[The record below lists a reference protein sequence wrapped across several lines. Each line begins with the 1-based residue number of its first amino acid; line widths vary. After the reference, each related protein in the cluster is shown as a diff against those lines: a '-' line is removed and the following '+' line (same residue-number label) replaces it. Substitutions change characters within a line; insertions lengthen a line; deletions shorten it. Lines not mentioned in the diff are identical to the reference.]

1 MPNDPRHKFKKQV
14 YDMSRNVMYYA
25 TGGGG
30 IPTGG
35 GGGGGGP
42 PGPDPKKGPTETIFT
57 PNKKPVIP
65 VDPVYPIR
73 PFPTPFDPR
82 PYRPPGIAERT
93 LDSARLRYLAEM
105 DARNR
110 ARIVPMPKD
119 DILDDIL
126 VDDPTPGV
134 KPVSVNVR
142 DIFGEATPF
151 TEAAAGGRGKAP
163 PRVVI
168 KPVDLTNPPV
178 QKLPKK
184 LINPKDIDPNAQGT
198 PREQIDY
205 LNRQRQ
211 IAEGKAEIANS
222 LEKASP
228 LEARIAAKMYEMKMG
243 GATQE
248 AMNAMAKQMREQR
261 GKFVDII
268 NRPPQESPSTSAS
281 SSAKSTPERSFIEDN
296 IQMINEDLKN
306 PTLTR
311 EEVAEYNKLKADF
324 ENQLKM
330 LADEKAANILKE
342 AASKLQLQK
351 ATTDLEAAAK
361 SLKITKEDLV
371 KGGELEG
378 LLNEQRETL
387 KFINEELAK
396 PKSVQEVQILKQQKL
411 DAEKNIIKAKR
422 DVEEHARKLK
432 SKVDKLENVVQKEI
446 AKAPPE
452 TRAAV
457 QAESKTFAE
466 RVFGKKQVVET
477 PKISRAL
484 VPKPKPAPAPAPKP
498 APASKPAPKQY
509 DAGDYALNQKQQ
521 DYIKALKN
529 NDRKIYDIEGEIEDL
544 YDNINDA
551 NRARTND
558 KIAQLRERIK
568 AAELNRLNLTKGKM
582 MEDSLQAIKIN
593 EKIIAETTGKTD
605 PQSLRDFNE
614 AQKNIRNANESI
626 RKLQEAAGR
635 GGRTSI
641 EAIDEGAGLGI
652 GAGREA
658 QGMTDEEFANTLEQA
673 RIQSER
679 EIPFPLDPKTSE
691 ALARTKE
698 MYEIMRKRDEGAGIG
713 RAREGSLTTQTLED
727 SLALDAQVK
736 AMQDRQ
742 AASRNAP
749 RDVAPDSAVKAVS
762 TPDYLQVGEPKL
774 DFAKMFERT
783 ENLLKQLKEHKAT
796 LTAPEESVNRL
807 EQTLER
813 ALRELGNENPD
824 AYNKAFAPVDLAE
837 EIEQTKSLIKTN
849 DEQIANAKTPREV
862 ARLKKLK
869 DTLERSLRDL
879 KRGKTELYD
888 TKIGELSIKE
898 YGSEMPTS
906 SKIAE
911 RLQRVRIAD
920 ESLGSYLDLP
930 TQRPASSRPSQ
941 ASSSRPAGPGPPT
954 ESPGASPTPSPPEL
968 NREVEMESY
977 SQRRAL
983 MDTLTRSNYERV
995 DILDTID
1002 ELGGTEARGGRV
1014 PLDEPI
1020 ELGDL
1025 GGTPSRGGRLPT
1037 TDISPP
1043 SSGSTTP
1050 SGESSGSRTP
1060 IEGEGRG
1067 SYKPLNP
1074 LEMETVPL
1082 DNTGLRA
1089 RPGKGKAPVKA
1100 PVKAPQ
1106 AKLKLPSGRQIQD
1119 AVNINVSSKFTNV
1132 NTSAAKLGGSLKAL
1146 GSRVP
1151 VLKPPSINTIR
1162 AIAGH
1167 PVTITATSI
1176 GIGIG
1181 VSYLMAEYFKAHPA
1195 TNKFDMYAQ
1204 QFAVGT
1210 LGGASGTFFA
1220 HVVTLAGRMGTEIFS
1235 GAGALAVGGALV
1247 GSLAE
1252 AAAVT
1257 AAAMVTEYTVEKA
1270 MRKYNF
1276 SHSVS
1281 NAVAAGVS
1289 GTGMTI
1295 YGAIRGG
1302 IPGAIIMMVF
1312 SLVNIG
1318 LSVQSGIEQDRQ
1330 ELLDAIAN
1338 ADTADAVN
1346 GARKQLLQIMTLTNN
1361 NDYDAAFAQ
1370 LSAKNKKALND
1381 RPAEENELFKNTL
1394 KYELDPLL
1402 KSRGPNPYLTP
1413 DAPPHLLEVN
1423 YENVTNAIVDA
1434 GDTIGTGF
1442 VDLITAPIDAAID
1455 REGTMKREEKL
1466 KNDAYNEYVEWY
1478 VNTKFDPYYA
1488 RDHPRPTGEG
1498 VELLDKDTLYS
1509 WRSGAE
1515 MSGELAYRQSYNHA
1529 MAVSGAKEKVVNQWI
1544 KDTRTMGEIEDRD
1557 LVDLANLDKDFAE
1570 NYEKYIVTD
1579 ATAQLTYQFNQ
1590 NGTRYTDADPRLL
1603 AVAKKNPD
1611 ALPMLDHYYQV
1622 MTTLS
1627 KDTGLSIAELAR
1639 LNALPIDEQNK
1650 ELGKINR
1657 VRETILRGGLL
1668 KDKATVDE
1676 FNAALIREMSSYGDN
1691 FELIMQNINDHEMLM
1706 GGSYLYALNK
1716 SDLYR
1721 QLHLEAPVLVVDN
1734 PYAAFTELDYNKN
1747 RTPTDTLVYGYRYN
1761 LVDEQNQELE
1771 DYIQALNKT
1780 KNGGATLTDVTERA
1794 QFIFDRDK
1802 DRYFKG
1808 DSEVAKDLNM
1818 TLEEYYAEYGYNKR
1832 PHPDIAVR
1840 DYTETPVAEPD
1851 PPEVIAAE
1859 LERQRQ
1865 YDAAQAERERQKLLQ
1880 KEADKK
1886 LIVNGVEVD
1895 ITTPPEE
1902 TRPIDYDKGET
1913 DEQKADR
1920 QKAIDA
1926 DKADTRTLAER
1937 QDDPNDRY
1945 YIPPQIPASQR
1956 AIITQQQQLQYNKE
1970 RGQTAEEKPK
1980 NNFQVIDGQVV
1991 NVGPNTR
1998 VINGKVYDEAPIVE
2012 DTPQQVFAPTQ
2023 PTTTPA
2029 PPKDTRTLAE
2039 RQNDPNDRFYIPP
2052 QLASQRAMI
2061 TQQQQFQY
2069 DAEMRGPTTTERPS
2083 SSIKTEM
2090 TARPTADAGYVRPPD
2105 SDRQT
2110 GQDKAPPPPPPDKY
2124 FEVPT

>member
-14 YDMSRNVMYYA
+14 YDMSRNVLYYA

-42 PGPDPKKGPTETIFT
+42 PGPDPKPKPKPDPKPT
-57 PNKKPVIP
+57 PSPD
-65 VDPVYPIR
+65 DPVYPIR

-82 PYRPPGIAERT
+82 PYRPPGIVERT
-93 LDSARLRYLAEM
+93 LEDARLRYLAEM

-134 KPVSVNVR
+134 KPGRVNVR

-184 LINPKDIDPNAQGT
+184 LVDPKAIDPNAQGT

-211 IAEGKAEIANS
+211 IAEGKSEIANS

-228 LEARIAAKMYEMKMG
+228 LEARIAAKMYQMKMSG
-243 GATQE
+243 ETQE
-248 AMNAMAKQMREQR
+248 AMNAMAKQMREQK
-261 GKFVDII
+261 GGFVDIL
-268 NRPPQESPSTSAS
+268 NRPPQESPSS
-281 SSAKSTPERSFIEDN
+281 STQSTPERSFIEDN

-330 LADEKAANILKE
+330 LADEKAANTLKE
-342 AASKLQLQK
+342 TAAKLKLQK
-351 ATTDLEAAAK
+351 ATTDAQALAK
-361 SLKITKEDLV
+361 SLKITKEDLA

-378 LLNEQRETL
+378 SLNEQREMA

-396 PKSVQEVQILKQQKL
+396 PKTEQEVKILKQQKL
-411 DAEKNIIKAKR
+411 DADKNIIKIKR
-422 DVEEHARKLK
+422 EIQEHQRK
-432 SKVDKLENVVQKEI
+432 VQDKLDKIEKGVEKAS

-457 QAESKTFAE
+457 QAESRTFAE
-466 RVFGKKQVVET
+466 RIFGKKTVVET
-477 PKISRAL
+477 PKISREL
-484 VPKPKPAPAPAPKP
+484 VPKPKPAPSTATTPK
-498 APASKPAPKQY
+498 S
-509 DAGDYALNQKQQ
+509 LEQQ
-521 DYIKALKN
+521 LENALKT
-529 NDRKIYDIEGEIEDL
+529 
-544 YDNINDA
+544 INDPKTPLNEIPAHKA
-551 NRARTND
+551 NID
-558 KIAQLRERIK
+558 ELRYEIQR
-568 AAELNRLNLTKGKM
+568 RL
-582 MEDSLQAIKIN
+582 E
-593 EKIIAETTGKTD
+593 
-605 PQSLRDFNE
+605 
-614 AQKNIRNANESI
+614 QKNIEAMDAKAKNPSAENIAKVKNLKAELEKMISQNIDPERPEMLAMK
-626 RKLQEAAGR
+626 KLNQR
-635 GGRTSI
+635 
-641 EAIDEGAGLGI
+641 
-652 GAGREA
+652 
-658 QGMTDEEFANTLEQA
+658 
-673 RIQSER
+673 
-679 EIPFPLDPKTSE
+679 P
-691 ALARTKE
+691 
-698 MYEIMRKRDEGAGIG
+698 
-713 RAREGSLTTQTLED
+713 REGSLTTQTLEE
-727 SLALDAQVK
+727 SIALDEQVR
-736 AMQDRQ
+736 AMQERQ

-749 RDVAPDSAVKAVS
+749 KEAPAKAREVAQGERPPLNETFRTPDPAPPKAVT
-762 TPDYLQVGEPKL
+762 TPDYLQIGEQKL

-824 AYNKAFAPVDLAE
+824 AYNKAFASVDLAE
-837 EIEQTKSLIKTN
+837 EIAETKNLLEVAKAEYEEGVAS
-849 DEQIANAKTPREV
+849 AKTPKQLQK
-862 ARLKKLK
+862 LKKNVE
-869 DTLERSLRDL
+869 TVERTLRDL
-879 KRGKTELYD
+879 RRGKTELYD
-888 TKIGELSIKE
+888 TGTGKGLNEISIREFGET
-898 YGSEMPTS
+898 MPTA

-911 RLQRVRIAD
+911 RLQRVNIAD

-930 TQRPASSRPSQ
+930 MQRPASSRP
-941 ASSSRPAGPGPPT
+941 APAPRPPEG
-954 ESPGASPTPSPPEL
+954 SPAPSAPSSPPEF
-968 NREVEMESY
+968 NREVEMQSY

-983 MDTLTRSNYERV
+983 MDTLTQANYQRV

-1002 ELGGTEARGGRV
+1002 ELGGTESRGGRV

-1025 GGTPSRGGRLPT
+1025 AGAPSRGGRVPT

-1050 SGESSGSRTP
+1050 SSESSGSRTP
-1060 IEGEGRG
+1060 IEGQGQG
-1067 SYKPLNP
+1067 SYKPANSF
-1074 LEMETVPL
+1074 EMETVPL
-1082 DNTGLRA
+1082 DNTGIRA

-1100 PVKAPQ
+1100 PQ
-1106 AKLKLPSGRQIQD
+1106 TKLKLPSGRQIQD
-1119 AVNINVSSKFTNV
+1119 VVNINVSSKFTSINA
-1132 NTSAAKLGGSLKAL
+1132 SASKLGGSLRGL

-1162 AIAGH
+1162 GIAGH
-1167 PVTITATSI
+1167 PATVTATSI

-1195 TNKFDMYAQ
+1195 TNKFEAYAQ
-1204 QFAVGT
+1204 QFIVGT
-1210 LGGASGTFFA
+1210 AGGAAGTFFT
-1220 HVVTLAGRMGTEIFS
+1220 HVVTLAGRMGAELFT
-1235 GAGALAVGGALV
+1235 GAGALATAGAAASAL
-1247 GSLAE
+1247 GE

-1257 AAAMVTEYTVEKA
+1257 AAVMITEYGVEKA
-1270 MRKYNF
+1270 MRKYKWN
-1276 SHSVS
+1276 HETS
-1281 NAVAAGVS
+1281 NAVAASVS
-1289 GTGMTI
+1289 TAGLIT

-1302 IPGAIIMMVF
+1302 IPGATIMAVF
-1312 SLVNIG
+1312 GALNIY
-1318 LSVQSGIEQDRQ
+1318 QSTVAGQEQDRQ
-1330 ELLDAIAN
+1330 ELRDAIAN

-1346 GARKQLLQIMTLTNN
+1346 GARKQLLQLMTLTNN
-1361 NDYDAAFAQ
+1361 NDYDTAFAQ

-1402 KSRGPNPYLTP
+1402 KSRGQNPYIKPDPDTP
-1413 DAPPHLLEVN
+1413 FEWN
-1423 YENVTNAIVDA
+1423 YDTVTNAIAEAADKA
-1434 GDTIGTGF
+1434 GTIAID
-1442 VDLITAPIDAAID
+1442 VATAPIDLATDHYGKIA
-1455 REGTMKREEKL
+1455 REDKL

-1478 VNTKFDPYYA
+1478 VNSKFDPYYA

-1515 MSGELAYRQSYNHA
+1515 MSGELAYRQSYVHA
-1529 MAVSGAKEKVVNQWI
+1529 TAVSGAKEKVVNQWI
-1544 KDTRTMGEIEDRD
+1544 NDKRTIGEIEDRD

-1579 ATAQLTYQFNQ
+1579 AAVQLTYQFNQ
-1590 NGTRYTDADPRLL
+1590 FGTKYADADPRLL

-1611 ALPMLDHYYQV
+1611 ALPTLDHYYQV

-1721 QLHLEAPVLVVDN
+1721 QLHIEAPVLVVDN
-1734 PYAAFTELDYNKN
+1734 PYAAFTEIDYNKN
-1747 RTPTDTLVYGYRYN
+1747 RTPNDTLVYGYRYN

-1780 KNGGATLTDVTERA
+1780 KNGGANLTDVTERA

-1818 TLEEYYAEYGYNKR
+1818 TLAEYYAEYGYDKR

-1840 DYTETPVAEPD
+1840 DYTDTAIAEPD
-1851 PPEVIAAE
+1851 PPEQIAAE

-1880 KEADKK
+1880 KEAEKK

-1895 ITTPPEE
+1895 ITTPPEQIIRDGE
-1902 TRPIDYDKGET
+1902 GDGET
-1913 DEQKADR
+1913 EAQKAAR
-1920 QKAIDA
+1920 AGAIAA
-1926 DKADTRTLAER
+1926 DKADNRTLAER
-1937 QDDPNDRY
+1937 QNDPNDRY
-1945 YIPPQIPASQR
+1945 YIPPQVPASQR

-1970 RGQTAEEKPK
+1970 RGVEAPEEKPK
-1980 NNFQVIDGQVV
+1980 NNFQVIDGKVV

-1998 VINGKVYDEAPIVE
+1998 VINGVVYDELPIVE
-2012 DTPQQVFAPTQ
+2012 DEPQVFAPSQ
-2023 PTTTPA
+2023 PTTQA
-2029 PPKDTRTLAE
+2029 PKDTRTLAE

-2052 QLASQRAMI
+2052 QLASSRAMI

-2069 DAEMRGPTTTERPS
+2069 DAEMRDSTKERPS
-2083 SSIKTEM
+2083 TSIKTEM
-2090 TARPTADAGYVRPPD
+2090 TARPTAPEGYVRPPD
-2105 SDRQT
+2105 SD
-2110 GQDKAPPPPPPDKY
+2110 APIA
-2124 FEVPT
+2124 PTTPST

>member
-42 PGPDPKKGPTETIFT
+42 PGPDPQPKPKPKPTPT
-57 PNKKPVIP
+57 PTVN
-65 VDPVYPIR
+65 PVYPIK
-73 PFPTPFDPR
+73 PYPTPFDPR
-82 PYRPPGIAERT
+82 PYRPPGIVERT
-93 LDSARLRYLAEM
+93 LENARLRYLADME
-105 DARNR
+105 ARNR

-119 DILDDIL
+119 DILNDIL
-126 VDDPTPGV
+126 VDDPTPDV
-134 KPVSVNVR
+134 KPGPINIR

-168 KPVDLTNPPV
+168 KPVDLTNPPP
-178 QKLPKK
+178 QKLPKR
-184 LINPKDIDPNAQGT
+184 LIDPKAIDPNAQGT
-198 PREQIDY
+198 PRDQIDY

-211 IAEGKAEIANS
+211 IAEGKETIANS

-248 AMNAMAKQMREQR
+248 AMDAMAKQIREQR
-261 GKFVDII
+261 GRFVDII

-281 SSAKSTPERSFIEDN
+281 SSAQSTPERSFIETN
-296 IQMINEDLKN
+296 IDMINEELKN
-306 PTLTR
+306 PTLSR
-311 EEVAEYNKLKADF
+311 EEVAEFNKMKGDF

-342 AASKLQLQK
+342 AAAKLQLQK
-351 ATTDLEAAAK
+351 ATTTMEAAAK
-361 SLKITKEDLV
+361 SLKITKEDLA
-371 KGGELEG
+371 KGMELEG
-378 LLNEQRETL
+378 SLNEQREMA

-396 PKSVQEVQILKQQKL
+396 PKSAQEVQILKQQKL
-411 DAEKNIIKAKR
+411 DVDKNIIKIKR
-422 DVEEHARKLK
+422 ELDEHVRKVS
-432 SKVDKLENVVQKEI
+432 SKVDKVEKVVQKEI
-446 AKAPPE
+446 VKLPPKA
-452 TRAAV
+452 
-457 QAESKTFAE
+457 QAESRTIAE
-466 RVFGKKQVVET
+466 RVFGKKAVVET
-477 PKISRAL
+477 PKISREL
-484 VPKPKPAPAPAPKP
+484 VPKPKPAPSAATTPK
-498 APASKPAPKQY
+498 S
-509 DAGDYALNQKQQ
+509 LEQQ
-521 DYIKALKN
+521 LENAIKT
-529 NDRKIYDIEGEIEDL
+529 
-544 YDNINDA
+544 INDPRTPLNEIPTHKA
-551 NRARTND
+551 NID
-558 KIAQLRERIK
+558 ELRYEIQR
-568 AAELNRLNLTKGKM
+568 RL
-582 MEDSLQAIKIN
+582 E
-593 EKIIAETTGKTD
+593 
-605 PQSLRDFNE
+605 
-614 AQKNIRNANESI
+614 QKNIEAMDAKAKNPSAENIAKVKNLKAELQNMISQNIDPERPEMLAMKKLNQRPREGSLTTQTMEESI
-626 RKLQEAAGR
+626 ALDAQVRAMQERQAAARR
-635 GGRTSI
+635 GGRTPLK
-641 EAIDEGAGLGI
+641 EIDNGAGLGI
-652 GAGREA
+652 GSGREA
-658 QGMTDEEFANTLEQA
+658 LGMSDEEFANTLERA

-679 EIPFPLDPKTSE
+679 EIPVALDPKNSE
-691 ALARTKE
+691 AIARTRQ
-698 MYEIMRKRDEGAGIG
+698 MYEYMRESDAAKYQRALEGLPEDDMAEML
-713 RAREGSLTTQTLED
+713 RLREELNTVTNKPPSTEPAPTRPTEPDIEIGSLN
-727 SLALDAQVK
+727 A
-736 AMQDRQ
+736 
-742 AASRNAP
+742 RNHITRFDEYYEGIVGDNLFEHGFKMPEIPESIRAKGEL
-749 RDVAPDSAVKAVS
+749 AVKKYIA
-762 TPDYLQVGEPKL
+762 QKAIEFMHEPGKPGL
-774 DFAKMFERT
+774 RKIGIVRGERT
-783 ENLLKQLKEHKAT
+783 ETEIIISQ
-796 LTAPEESVNRL
+796 
-807 EQTLER
+807 ER
-813 ALRELGNENPD
+813 A
-824 AYNKAFAPVDLAE
+824 
-837 EIEQTKSLIKTN
+837 
-849 DEQIANAKTPREV
+849 
-862 ARLKKLK
+862 
-869 DTLERSLRDL
+869 
-879 KRGKTELYD
+879 
-888 TKIGELSIKE
+888 
-898 YGSEMPTS
+898 
-906 SKIAE
+906 
-911 RLQRVRIAD
+911 QRN
-920 ESLGSYLDLP
+920 LDLLYNRAES
-930 TQRPASSRPSQ
+930 QQ
-941 ASSSRPAGPGPPT
+941 ASSSRPAPSAATTPRPPT

-968 NREVEMESY
+968 NREVEMQSY

-983 MDTLTRSNYERV
+983 MDTLTQANYQRV

-1025 GGTPSRGGRLPT
+1025 GGAPSRGGRVPIT
-1037 TDISPP
+1037 EISPP

-1050 SGESSGSRTP
+1050 SSESSGSRTP

-1074 LEMETVPL
+1074 LEMETLPL
-1082 DNTGLRA
+1082 DNTGIRA

-1119 AVNINVSSKFTNV
+1119 VVNINVSSKFTNV
-1132 NTSAAKLGGSLKAL
+1132 NTSASKLGGSLRAL

-1162 AIAGH
+1162 GIAGH
-1167 PVTITATSI
+1167 PVTITGTSI

-1210 LGGASGTFFA
+1210 LGGAAGTFFS
-1220 HVVTLAGRMGTEIFS
+1220 HVVTLAGRMGAELVTT
-1235 GAGALAVGGALV
+1235 GAGGLALASAAAS
-1247 GSLAE
+1247 SLGE

-1257 AAAMVTEYTVEKA
+1257 AAVMVTEYAVEKA
-1270 MRKYNF
+1270 MRKYKF
-1276 SHSVS
+1276 SHAASNAAAASVS
-1281 NAVAAGVS
+1281 TAGLIV
-1289 GTGMTI
+1289 
-1295 YGAIRGG
+1295 YGAMQGG
-1302 IPGAIIMMVF
+1302 PPGAFIMAVF
-1312 SLVNIG
+1312 GALNIY
-1318 LSVQSGIEQDRQ
+1318 LSTTAGQEQDRQ
-1330 ELLDAIAN
+1330 DLIDAIAN

-1346 GARKQLLQIMTLTNN
+1346 GARKQLLQLMTLTDN

-1402 KSRGPNPYLTP
+1402 KSRGKNPYLTP

-1423 YENVTNAIVDA
+1423 YENVTNAIVEA
-1434 GDTIGTGF
+1434 GDTIGTAV
-1442 VDLITAPIDAAID
+1442 VDVLTAPIDLAID

-1466 KNDAYNEYVEWY
+1466 KNDAYNDYVEWY
-1478 VNTKFDPYYA
+1478 VNCKFDPYYA
-1488 RDHPRPTGEG
+1488 RDHPRPTGDG
-1498 VELLDKDTLYS
+1498 VDLLDKDTLYS

-1515 MSGELAYRQSYNHA
+1515 MSGELAYRQSYVHA
-1529 MAVSGAKEKVVNQWI
+1529 TAVSGAKEKVVNQWI
-1544 KDTRTMGEIEDRD
+1544 NDKRTIGEIEDRD

-1579 ATAQLTYQFNQ
+1579 AAVQLTYQFNQ
-1590 NGTRYTDADPRLL
+1590 FGTRYADADPRLL
-1603 AVAKKNPD
+1603 AVAKRNPD
-1611 ALPMLDHYYQV
+1611 ALPTLDHYYEV

-1780 KNGGATLTDVTERA
+1780 KNGGANLTDVTERA
-1794 QFIFDRDK
+1794 QFIYDRDK

-1832 PHPDIAVR
+1832 PSPNIAVK
-1840 DYTETPVAEPD
+1840 DYTNTPVAEPD
-1851 PPEVIAAE
+1851 PQEVLDAE
-1859 LERQRQ
+1859 AERQRQ
-1865 YDAAQAERERQKLLQ
+1865 YDASLAERERQKLLQ
-1880 KEADKK
+1880 KEAEKK

-1895 ITTPPEE
+1895 ITTPPEQ
-1902 TRPIDYDKGET
+1902 TTPIDYDKGET
-1913 DEQKADR
+1913 DAQKAER
-1920 QKAIDA
+1920 QKAIEA
-1926 DKADTRTLAER
+1926 DKADNRPLAER
-1937 QDDPNDRY
+1937 QNDPNDRY
-1945 YIPPQIPASQR
+1945 YIPPQVPASQR
-1956 AIITQQQQLQYNKE
+1956 AIITQQQQLQYTKE
-1970 RGQTAEEKPK
+1970 RGQTQEEKPK
-1980 NNFQVIDGQVV
+1980 NNFQVIDGKVV

-1998 VINGKVYDEAPIVE
+1998 VINGVVYDELPIVE
-2012 DTPQQVFAPTQ
+2012 TPPQEVFAPSQ
-2023 PTTTPA
+2023 PTTQA
-2029 PPKDTRTLAE
+2029 PKDTRTLAE

-2052 QLASQRAMI
+2052 QLASSRALI
-2061 TQQQQFQY
+2061 TQQQQLQY

-2090 TARPTADAGYVRPPD
+2090 TARPTAPEGYVRPPD
-2105 SDRQT
+2105 SETQT
-2110 GQDKAPPPPPPDKY
+2110 APTTTPS
-2124 FEVPT
+2124 T

>member
-25 TGGGG
+25 SGRGGGG
-30 IPTGG
+30 SGG
-35 GGGGGGP
+35 GGGGGGGGNIP
-42 PGPDPKKGPTETIFT
+42 WTPVGPSHPVHPIKPG
-57 PNKKPVIP
+57 
-65 VDPVYPIR
+65 VDPVYPIK
-73 PFPTPFDPR
+73 PYPTPFDPR
-82 PYRPPGIAERT
+82 PNRPPGIVERT
-93 LDSARLRYLAEM
+93 LESARLRYLAEM

-134 KPVSVNVR
+134 KPGRVNVR

-168 KPVDLTNPPV
+168 KPVDLTNPPP

-211 IAEGKAEIANS
+211 IAEGKSEIANS

-228 LEARIAAKMYEMKMG
+228 LEARIAAKMYEMKMA

-248 AMNAMAKQMREQR
+248 AMDAMAKQIRDQR
-261 GKFVDII
+261 GRFIDVLNK
-268 NRPPQESPSTSAS
+268 PPQESPSTSAS
-281 SSAKSTPERSFIEDN
+281 SSAQSTPERSFIETN
-296 IQMINEDLKN
+296 IDMINEELKN
-306 PTLTR
+306 PTLSR
-311 EEVAEYNKLKADF
+311 EEVAEFNKMKGDF

-330 LADEKAANILKE
+330 LADEKAANTLKE
-342 AASKLQLQK
+342 TAAKLQLQK

-361 SLKITKEDLV
+361 SLKITKEDLA
-371 KGGELEG
+371 KGMELEG
-378 LLNEQRETL
+378 SLNEQREMA

-396 PKSVQEVQILKQQKL
+396 PKSAQEVQILKQQKL
-411 DAEKNIIKAKR
+411 DVDKNIIKIKR
-422 DVEEHARKLK
+422 EIDDHVRKVS
-432 SKVDKLENVVQKEI
+432 SKVDKVEKVVQKEI
-446 AKAPPE
+446 AKAPPK
-452 TRAAV
+452 T
-457 QAESKTFAE
+457 QAESRTIAE

-484 VPKPKPAPAPAPKP
+484 VPKPKPAPAPAPAPAPKP
-498 APASKPAPKQY
+498 APSAATTPAPKQY
-509 DAGDYALNQKQQ
+509 NASDYALNQKQQ

-529 NDRKIYDIEGEIEDL
+529 NDKKIYDIEGEIEDL
-544 YDNINDA
+544 LDNINDA

-558 KIAQLRERIK
+558 KIAQLKERIK

-605 PQSLRDFNE
+605 PQSIRDFNE

-626 RKLQEAAGR
+626 RKLQAEAARR
-635 GGRTSI
+635 GGGTSI
-641 EAIDEGAGLGI
+641 EAIDEGTGLGI
-652 GAGREA
+652 GAEREA
-658 QGMTDEEFANTLEQA
+658 LGMTDEEFANTLEQA
-673 RIQSER
+673 RIQSQR
-679 EIPFPLDPKTSE
+679 EPAFPLDPKTSE
-691 ALARTKE
+691 ALARTRQ
-698 MYEIMRKRDEGAGIG
+698 MYEYMQESDAETELSRQIAEAERQSLMDTDQGAGIIDDGAGIG
-713 RAREGSLTTQTLED
+713 RTREGSLTTQTLED
-727 SLALDAQVK
+727 SLALQRASDEMTARIAQQQ
-736 AMQDRQ
+736 ADR
-742 AASRNAP
+742 AARPTEPEATEIGSLNARNHITRFDEYYEGIVGDNLFEHGFKMPEIPESIRAKGEL
-749 RDVAPDSAVKAVS
+749 AVKKYIA
-762 TPDYLQVGEPKL
+762 QKAIEFMHEPGKPGL
-774 DFAKMFERT
+774 RRRGIVRGERT
-783 ENLLKQLKEHKAT
+783 ET
-796 LTAPEESVNRL
+796 EEIIS
-807 EQTLER
+807 QER
-813 ALRELGNENPD
+813 AQRNL
-824 AYNKAFAPVDLAE
+824 DL
-837 EIEQTKSLIKTN
+837 
-849 DEQIANAKTPREV
+849 
-862 ARLKKLK
+862 
-869 DTLERSLRDL
+869 
-879 KRGKTELYD
+879 LYD
-888 TKIGELSIKE
+888 R
-898 YGSEMPTS
+898 
-906 SKIAE
+906 AE
-911 RLQRVRIAD
+911 SQ
-920 ESLGSYLDLP
+920 
-930 TQRPASSRPSQ
+930 Q
-941 ASSSRPAGPGPPT
+941 ASSSRPAPRPPA
-954 ESPGASPTPSPPEL
+954 ESPGASPTPSPPEF
-968 NREVEMESY
+968 NRDVEMQSY

-1020 ELGDL
+1020 EVGDL
-1025 GGTPSRGGRLPT
+1025 AGAPSRGGRLPIT
-1037 TDISPP
+1037 EISPP
-1043 SSGSTTP
+1043 SSGSSTP
-1050 SGESSGSRTP
+1050 SSESSGSRTP

-1082 DNTGLRA
+1082 DNTGIRA
-1089 RPGKGKAPVKA
+1089 RPGKGKGPIKG

-1119 AVNINVSSKFTNV
+1119 VVNINVSSKFTNV
-1132 NTSAAKLGGSLKAL
+1132 NAGASKFGSTLRAL
-1146 GSRVP
+1146 GERVP

-1162 AIAGH
+1162 GIAGH
-1167 PVTITATSI
+1167 PVTVTGTSI

-1204 QFAVGT
+1204 QFIVGT
-1210 LGGASGTFFA
+1210 AGGAAGTFFA
-1220 HVVTLAGRMGTEIFS
+1220 HVVTLAGRMGAELFT
-1235 GAGALAVGGALV
+1235 GAGGLALASAAAS
-1247 GSLAE
+1247 SLGE

-1257 AAAMVTEYTVEKA
+1257 AAVMVTEYAVEKA
-1270 MRKYNF
+1270 MRKYKF
-1276 SHSVS
+1276 SHAAS
-1281 NAVAAGVS
+1281 NAAAATVS
-1289 GTGMTI
+1289 TVGLTA
-1295 YGAIRGG
+1295 YGAAQGG
-1302 IPGAIIMMVF
+1302 VPGAIIMLIF
-1312 SLVNIG
+1312 GSINIG
-1318 LSVQSGIEQDRQ
+1318 LSTIAGQEQDRQ
-1330 ELLDAIAN
+1330 DLIDAIAN

-1346 GARKQLLQIMTLTNN
+1346 GARKQLLQLMTLTNN
-1361 NDYDAAFAQ
+1361 NDYDTAFAQ

-1402 KSRGPNPYLTP
+1402 KSRGKNPYLTP

-1423 YENVTNAIVDA
+1423 YENVTNAIVEA
-1434 GDTIGTGF
+1434 GDTIGTAA
-1442 VDLITAPIDAAID
+1442 VDVITAPIDLAID
-1455 REGTMKREEKL
+1455 REGTIKRENKL
-1466 KNDAYNEYVEWY
+1466 KDDAYNDYVEWY
-1478 VNTKFDPYYA
+1478 VNCKFDPYYA
-1488 RDHPRPTGEG
+1488 RDHPRPTGDG
-1498 VELLDKDTLYS
+1498 VELLDKETLYS

-1515 MSGELAYRQSYNHA
+1515 MSGELAYRQSYVHA
-1529 MAVSGAKEKVVNQWI
+1529 TAVSGAKERIVHQWI
-1544 KDTRTMGEIEDRD
+1544 RDTRTMGEIEDRD

-1579 ATAQLTYQFNQ
+1579 AAVQLTREFNVY
-1590 NGTRYTDADPRLL
+1590 GKKYTEADPRLL
-1603 AVAKKNPD
+1603 AVAKKNPE
-1611 ALPMLDHYYQV
+1611 ALPALDHYYQV

-1650 ELGKINR
+1650 EMGKINA

-1668 KDKATVDE
+1668 KDKATVDS

-1706 GGSYLYALNK
+1706 GGSYLYAMNK

-1721 QLHLEAPVLVVDN
+1721 QLHIEAPVLVIDN

-1747 RTPTDTLVYGYRYN
+1747 RTPNDTLVYGYRYN

-1780 KNGGATLTDVTERA
+1780 KNGGANLTDVTERA

-1808 DSEVAKDLNM
+1808 DAEVAKDLNM

-1832 PHPDIAVR
+1832 PSPNIAVK
-1840 DYTETPVAEPD
+1840 DYTDTPVAEPD
-1851 PPEVIAAE
+1851 PQEQIDAE

-1865 YDAAQAERERQKLLQ
+1865 YDAALAERERLKLLQ
-1880 KEADKK
+1880 KEAEKK

-1902 TRPIDYDKGET
+1902 TKPIDYDIGET
-1913 DEQKADR
+1913 DAQKAER
-1920 QKAIDA
+1920 QKAIEA
-1926 DKADTRTLAER
+1926 GKADTRTLAER
-1937 QDDPNDRY
+1937 QNDPNDRY
-1945 YIPPQIPASQR
+1945 YIPPQVPASQR

-1970 RGQTAEEKPK
+1970 RGVEAPEEKPK
-1980 NNFQVIDGQVV
+1980 NNFQVIDGRVV

-1998 VINGKVYDEAPIVE
+1998 IINGVVYDELPVVE
-2012 DTPQQVFAPTQ
+2012 TPQEVFAPTQ
-2023 PTTTPA
+2023 PTTQTT
-2029 PPKDTRTLAE
+2029 PKDTRTLAE

-2052 QLASQRAMI
+2052 QLASSRAMI
-2061 TQQQQFQY
+2061 TQQQQLQY
-2069 DAEMRGPTTTERPS
+2069 DAEMRESTKERPS

-2090 TARPTADAGYVRPPD
+2090 TARPTAPEGYVRPPD
-2105 SDRQT
+2105 SD
-2110 GQDKAPPPPPPDKY
+2110 AP
-2124 FEVPT
+2124 VAPTTTTTPSA

>member
-30 IPTGG
+30 IPIGG

-42 PGPDPKKGPTETIFT
+42 PGPDPKPKPKPDPKPT
-57 PNKKPVIP
+57 PSPD
-65 VDPVYPIR
+65 DPVYPIR

-82 PYRPPGIAERT
+82 PYRPPGIVERT
-93 LDSARLRYLAEM
+93 LEDARLRYLAEM

-126 VDDPTPGV
+126 VDDPTPDV
-134 KPVSVNVR
+134 KPGPINIR
-142 DIFGEATPF
+142 NIFGEPTPF

-163 PRVVI
+163 PKVVI

-184 LINPKDIDPNAQGT
+184 LIDPKAIDPNAQGT

-211 IAEGKAEIANS
+211 IAEGKSEIANS

-248 AMNAMAKQMREQR
+248 AMNAMAKQMREQK
-261 GKFVDII
+261 GGFVDIL

-281 SSAKSTPERSFIEDN
+281 SSAQSTPERSFIEDN

-311 EEVAEYNKLKADF
+311 EEVAEYNKLKADY

-361 SLKITKEDLV
+361 SLNITKAELQ
-371 KGGELEG
+371 KGAELEG
-378 LLNEQRETL
+378 SLNEQREMA

-396 PKSVQEVQILKQQKL
+396 PKSAQEVQILKQQKL
-411 DAEKNIIKAKR
+411 DVDKNIIKIKR
-422 DVEEHARKLK
+422 EIADHTRKLK
-432 SKVDKLENVVQKEI
+432 SKVDKVENVVQKEI
-446 AKAPPE
+446 AKAPPK
-452 TRAAV
+452 T
-457 QAESKTFAE
+457 QAESRTIAE

-477 PKISRAL
+477 PKISREL
-484 VPKPKPAPAPAPKP
+484 IPKPKPAPSAATTP
-498 APASKPAPKQY
+498 APASARTRTYNEMLRDAAPKQY
-509 DAGDYALNQKQQ
+509 NASDYALNQKQQ

-529 NDRKIYDIEGEIEDL
+529 NDKKIYDIEEEIEDL

-551 NRARTND
+551 NRTRTND
-558 KIAQLRERIK
+558 KIEQLRERIK
-568 AAELNRLNLTKGKM
+568 VAELNRRNLTKAKA

-605 PQSLRDFNE
+605 PQSIRDFNE
-614 AQKNIRNANESI
+614 AQKNIRKANENI
-626 RKLQEAAGR
+626 RKLQPATEQEAAGV
-635 GGRTSI
+635 
-641 EAIDEGAGLGI
+641 GI
-652 GAGREA
+652 
-658 QGMTDEEFANTLEQA
+658 T
-673 RIQSER
+673 
-679 EIPFPLDPKTSE
+679 
-691 ALARTKE
+691 
-698 MYEIMRKRDEGAGIG
+698 DEGAGIIDQGAGITDQGAGIIDDGAGFG
-713 RAREGSLTTQTLED
+713 RSREGSLTTQTLEE
-727 SLALDAQVK
+727 SIALDAQVK

-742 AASRNAP
+742 AAARNAP
-749 RDVAPDSAVKAVS
+749 RDVAPDPAATKAVT
-762 TPDYLQVGEPKL
+762 TPDYLQIGEPKL

-837 EIEQTKSLIKTN
+837 EIAETKSLLTTV
-849 DEQIANAKTPREV
+849 EEEIANAKTPKEV
-862 ARLKKLK
+862 AKLKKVK
-869 DTLERSLRDL
+869 DTVERTLRDL

-888 TKIGELSIKE
+888 KGTGKGLSEVSIREFGE
-898 YGSEMPTS
+898 EMPTT

-930 TQRPASSRPSQ
+930 MQRPASSRPSQ
-941 ASSSRPAGPGPPT
+941 ASSSRPAGPGPP
-954 ESPGASPTPSPPEL
+954 EGSPGPSAPSSPPEF
-968 NREVEMESY
+968 NRDVEMQSY

-983 MDTLTRSNYERV
+983 MDTLTRANYERV

-1020 ELGDL
+1020 EIGDL
-1025 GGTPSRGGRLPT
+1025 GGTPSKGGRVPI

-1089 RPGKGKAPVKA
+1089 RPGKGKGAVKA

-1119 AVNINVSSKFTNV
+1119 VVNINVSSKFTNV
-1132 NTSAAKLGGSLKAL
+1132 NTSAAKLGGSLRAL

-1162 AIAGH
+1162 GIAGH
-1167 PVTITATSI
+1167 PATVTGTSI

-1195 TNKFDMYAQ
+1195 TNKFEAYAQ
-1204 QFAVGT
+1204 QFIVGT
-1210 LGGASGTFFA
+1210 AGGAAGTFFA
-1220 HVVTLAGRMGTEIFS
+1220 RVVTLAGRMGGELFT
-1235 GAGALAVGGALV
+1235 GAGGLALAGAAAS
-1247 GSLAE
+1247 SLGE

-1257 AAAMVTEYTVEKA
+1257 AAVMVTEYAVEKA
-1270 MRKYNF
+1270 MRKYKF
-1276 SHSVS
+1276 SHAAS
-1281 NAVAAGVS
+1281 NAAAATVS
-1289 GTGMTI
+1289 TVGLTV
-1295 YGAIRGG
+1295 YGAAQGG
-1302 IPGAIIMMVF
+1302 PIGAIIMLLF
-1312 SLVNIG
+1312 GAANIAASTIQG
-1318 LSVQSGIEQDRQ
+1318 QEQDRQ
-1330 ELLDAIAN
+1330 ELRDAIAN

-1381 RPAEENELFKNTL
+1381 RPPEENELFKNTL

-1402 KSRGPNPYLTP
+1402 KSRGKNPYLTP

-1434 GDTIGTGF
+1434 GDTIGTAA
-1442 VDLITAPIDAAID
+1442 VDVITAPIDLAID
-1455 REGTMKREEKL
+1455 REGTIKRENKL
-1466 KNDAYNEYVEWY
+1466 KDDAYNEYVDWY
-1478 VNTKFDPYYA
+1478 IKCKFDPYYA
-1488 RDHPRPTGEG
+1488 KDNPRPTGEG
-1498 VELLDKDTLYS
+1498 VDLLDKDTLYS

-1515 MSGELAYRQSYNHA
+1515 MSGELAYRQSYVHA
-1529 MAVSGAKEKVVNQWI
+1529 TAVSGAKEKVVNEWI
-1544 KDTRTMGEIEDRD
+1544 KDTRTMAEIQDRD
-1557 LVDLANLDKDFAE
+1557 VVDLANLDKDFAE

-1590 NGTRYTDADPRLL
+1590 FGTRYTDADPRLV
-1603 AVAKKNPD
+1603 AVAKKNTE

-1840 DYTETPVAEPD
+1840 DYTDTPVAEPD
-1851 PPEVIAAE
+1851 PPEQIAAE

-1865 YDAAQAERERQKLLQ
+1865 YDAALAERERQKLLQ

-1920 QKAIDA
+1920 QKAIEA
-1926 DKADTRTLAER
+1926 DKADNRTLAER

-1945 YIPPQIPASQR
+1945 YIPPQVPASQR

-1970 RGQTAEEKPK
+1970 RGQTQEEKPK

-2012 DTPQQVFAPTQ
+2012 DTPQQVFAPSQ
-2023 PTTTPA
+2023 PTTQA
-2029 PPKDTRTLAE
+2029 PKDTRTLAE

-2052 QLASQRAMI
+2052 QLASSRALI
-2061 TQQQQFQY
+2061 TQQQQLQY

-2090 TARPTADAGYVRPPD
+2090 TARPTAPEGYVRPPD

-2110 GQDKAPPPPPPDKY
+2110 AQDKAPPPPPPDKQ
-2124 FEVPT
+2124 FQIPT

>member
-25 TGGGG
+25 S
-30 IPTGG
+30 GG
-35 GGGGGGP
+35 GGGQFGGGGSGGP
-42 PGPDPKKGPTETIFT
+42 PGPDPKRKPTDTIFT
-57 PNKKPVIP
+57 PTKKPIKP
-65 VDPVYPIR
+65 SVDPVYPIR

-82 PYRPPGIAERT
+82 PYRPPGIVERS
-93 LDSARLRYLAEM
+93 LEDARLRYLAEM

-134 KPVSVNVR
+134 KPGRVNVR

-163 PRVVI
+163 PKVVI

-184 LINPKDIDPNAQGT
+184 LVDPKAIDPNAVGT

-205 LNRQRQ
+205 LNKQKQ
-211 IAEGKAEIANS
+211 IAEGKETIAQSIDKVN
-222 LEKASP
+222 P
-228 LEARIAAKMYEMKMG
+228 LEARIAARMYEMKMA

-248 AMNAMAKQMREQR
+248 QMDAVAKQIRAKRIDFLEVLN
-261 GKFVDII
+261 K
-268 NRPPQESPSTSAS
+268 PESASTSAS
-281 SSAKSTPERSFIEDN
+281 SSAQSTPERSVIEDE
-296 IQMINEDLKN
+296 IYMINQELKN

-311 EEVAEYNKLKADF
+311 EDVDGFNKTKADL

-342 AASKLQLQK
+342 AAAKLQLQK
-351 ATTDLEAAAK
+351 ATTDMEALAK

-371 KGGELEG
+371 KGAELEG
-378 LLNEQRETL
+378 LLNEQRETV

-396 PKSVQEVQILKQQKL
+396 PKSAQEVQILKQQKL
-411 DAEKNIIKAKR
+411 DADKNIIKIKR
-422 DVEEHARKLK
+422 ELQEHQRK
-432 SKVDKLENVVQKEI
+432 VQDKLDKTEKVVQKEI

-452 TRAAV
+452 A
-457 QAESKTFAE
+457 QAESRTLTE
-466 RVFGKKQVVET
+466 RVFGKKAVVET

-484 VPKPKPAPAPAPKP
+484 VPKPKPAPAPAPAPKP
-498 APASKPAPKQY
+498 APAKTRTYNEMLQDAAPKQFNPS
-509 DAGDYALNQKQQ
+509 DYALNQKQQ

-529 NDRKIYDIEGEIEDL
+529 NDKKIYDIEEEIEDL

-558 KIAQLRERIK
+558 KIEQLRERIK
-568 AAELNRLNLTKGKM
+568 VAELNRRNLTKAKA

-605 PQSLRDFNE
+605 PQSIRDFNE

-635 GGRTSI
+635 GGGTSI
-641 EAIDEGAGLGI
+641 EATDEGAGLGI

-679 EIPFPLDPKTSE
+679 EPAFPLDPKTSE
-691 ALARTKE
+691 ALARTRQ
-698 MYEIMRKRDEGAGIG
+698 MYEYMQESDAETELSRQIAEAERQSLMDTDQGAGIG
-713 RAREGSLTTQTLED
+713 RTREGSLTTQTLED
-727 SLALDAQVK
+727 SLALQRASDEMTARIAQQQ
-736 AMQDRQ
+736 ADRAAQ
-742 AASRNAP
+742 ALSDTTAAPAPTRPTEPEPIEIGSLNARNHITRFDEYYEGIVGDNLFEHGFKMPEIPESIRAQGEL
-749 RDVAPDSAVKAVS
+749 AVKKYIA
-762 TPDYLQVGEPKL
+762 QKAIEFMHEPGKPGL
-774 DFAKMFERT
+774 RRRGIVRGERT
-783 ENLLKQLKEHKAT
+783 ET
-796 LTAPEESVNRL
+796 EEIIS
-807 EQTLER
+807 QER
-813 ALRELGNENPD
+813 AQRNL
-824 AYNKAFAPVDLAE
+824 DL
-837 EIEQTKSLIKTN
+837 
-849 DEQIANAKTPREV
+849 
-862 ARLKKLK
+862 
-869 DTLERSLRDL
+869 
-879 KRGKTELYD
+879 LYD
-888 TKIGELSIKE
+888 RAQS
-898 YGSEMPTS
+898 
-906 SKIAE
+906 
-911 RLQRVRIAD
+911 Q
-920 ESLGSYLDLP
+920 
-930 TQRPASSRPSQ
+930 Q
-941 ASSSRPAGPGPPT
+941 ASSSRPAPRPPA
-954 ESPGASPTPSPPEL
+954 ESPGPSPTPSPPEF
-968 NREVEMESY
+968 NRDVEMQSY

-983 MDTLTRSNYERV
+983 MDSLSRANYQRL

-1002 ELGGTEARGGRV
+1002 ELGGTESRGGRV

-1025 GGTPSRGGRLPT
+1025 AGAPSRGGRVPT

-1060 IEGEGRG
+1060 IEGQGRG
-1067 SYKPLNP
+1067 TYKPANSF
-1074 LEMETVPL
+1074 EMETVPL
-1082 DNTGLRA
+1082 DNTGIRA

-1119 AVNINVSSKFTNV
+1119 VVNINVSSKFTSFNA
-1132 NTSAAKLGGSLKAL
+1132 SASKLGGSLRTL

-1162 AIAGH
+1162 GIAGH
-1167 PVTITATSI
+1167 PATVTATSI

-1195 TNKFDMYAQ
+1195 TNKFEAYAQ
-1204 QFAVGT
+1204 TFIVGT
-1210 LGGASGTFFA
+1210 AGGAAGTFFT
-1220 HVVTLAGRMGTEIFS
+1220 HVVTLAGRMGAELVTT
-1235 GAGALAVGGALV
+1235 GAGGLALASAAAS
-1247 GSLAE
+1247 SLGE

-1257 AAAMVTEYTVEKA
+1257 AAVMITEYGVEKA
-1270 MRKYNF
+1270 MRKYKWN
-1276 SHSVS
+1276 HETS
-1281 NAVAAGVS
+1281 NAVAASVS
-1289 GTGMTI
+1289 TAGLIT
-1295 YGAIRGG
+1295 YGAVRGG
-1302 IPGAIIMMVF
+1302 IPGATIMAVF
-1312 SLVNIG
+1312 GALNIY
-1318 LSVQSGIEQDRQ
+1318 QSTVAGQEQDRQ
-1330 ELLDAIAN
+1330 ELRDAIAN

-1346 GARKQLLQIMTLTNN
+1346 GARKQLLQLMTLTDN

-1402 KSRGPNPYLTP
+1402 KSRGQNPYIKPDPNTP
-1413 DAPPHLLEVN
+1413 FEWN
-1423 YENVTNAIVDA
+1423 YDNVTNAIVDA
-1434 GDTIGTGF
+1434 ADQAGTIGI
-1442 VDLITAPIDAAID
+1442 DMITAPIDLATDHYGKIE
-1455 REGTMKREEKL
+1455 REDQL
-1466 KNDAYNEYVEWY
+1466 KNDAYNDYVEWY
-1478 VNTKFDPYYA
+1478 VNSKFDPYYA

-1515 MSGELAYRQSYNHA
+1515 MSGELAYRQSYVHA
-1529 MAVSGAKEKVVNQWI
+1529 TAVSGAKEKVVNQWI
-1544 KDTRTMGEIEDRD
+1544 NDKRTIGEIEDRD

-1579 ATAQLTYQFNQ
+1579 AAVQLTYQFNQ
-1590 NGTRYTDADPRLL
+1590 FGTRYADADPRLL
-1603 AVAKKNPD
+1603 AVAKKNPE

-1721 QLHLEAPVLVVDN
+1721 QLHIEAPVLVVEN
-1734 PYAAFTELDYNKN
+1734 PYAAFTEIDYNKN

-1840 DYTETPVAEPD
+1840 DYTDTPVAEPD
-1851 PPEVIAAE
+1851 PPEQIAAE

-1895 ITTPPEE
+1895 ITTPPVE
-1902 TRPIDYDKGET
+1902 TRPPDYDKGET
-1913 DEQKADR
+1913 DAEKAAR
-1920 QKAIDA
+1920 AGAIEA
-1926 DKADTRTLAER
+1926 DKADNRPLAER
-1937 QDDPNDRY
+1937 QNDPNDRY
-1945 YIPPQIPASQR
+1945 YIPPQVPASQR

-1970 RGQTAEEKPK
+1970 RGVETEEKPK
-1980 NNFQVIDGQVV
+1980 NNFQILDGRVV

-1998 VINGKVYDEAPIVE
+1998 VINGVVYDEAPIVE
-2012 DTPQQVFAPTQ
+2012 DTPQEVFAPTQ

-2052 QLASQRAMI
+2052 QLASSRAII
-2061 TQQQQFQY
+2061 TQQQQLQY

-2090 TARPTADAGYVRPPD
+2090 TARPTAPEGYVRPPD

-2110 GQDKAPPPPPPDKY
+2110 AQDKAPPPPPPDKP
-2124 FEVPT
+2124 FQIPT

>member
-14 YDMSRNVMYYA
+14 YDMSRNLFYEQR
-25 TGGGG
+25 
-30 IPTGG
+30 TGG
-35 GGGGGGP
+35 GGGGGSGGGGGGGGGNIPWTPVGP
-42 PGPDPKKGPTETIFT
+42 SHPVHPIKPG
-57 PNKKPVIP
+57 

-93 LDSARLRYLAEM
+93 LESARLRYLAEM

-126 VDDPTPGV
+126 VDDPTPDV
-134 KPVSVNVR
+134 KPGPINIR
-142 DIFGEATPF
+142 DIFGQPTAF

-168 KPVDLTNPPV
+168 KPVDLTNPPP

-184 LINPKDIDPNAQGT
+184 LIDPKAIDPNAQGT

-211 IAEGKAEIANS
+211 IAEGKSEIVNS
-222 LEKASP
+222 LEKVNSV
-228 LEARIAAKMYEMKMG
+228 EARISAKMYEMKMG
-243 GATQE
+243 GATEE
-248 AMNAMAKQMREQR
+248 ARDAMAKQMREQNR
-261 GKFVDII
+261 QRQIAEGKLEMA
-268 NRPPQESPSTSAS
+268 Q
-281 SSAKSTPERSFIEDN
+281 STPERLFLETN
-296 IQMINEDLKN
+296 IDMINEDLKN

-311 EEVAEYNKLKADF
+311 EEVAEYNKMKADY

-330 LADEKAANILKE
+330 LADEKAANTLKE
-342 AASKLQLQK
+342 TAAKLQLQK
-351 ATTDLEAAAK
+351 ATTDMEAVAK
-361 SLKITKEDLV
+361 NLKITKEELI
-371 KGGELEG
+371 KGRDLEG
-378 LLNEQRETL
+378 SLNEQREMA

-396 PKSVQEVQILKQQKL
+396 PKSAQEVQILKQQKL
-411 DAEKNIIKAKR
+411 DTDKNIIKIKR
-422 DVEEHARKLK
+422 ELDEHVRKTK
-432 SKVDKLENVVQKEI
+432 DRIKKVENVVEKVTG
-446 AKAPPE
+446 KP
-452 TRAAV
+452 
-457 QAESKTFAE
+457 AESRTIAE
-466 RVFGKKQVVET
+466 RIFGKKTVVET
-477 PKISRAL
+477 PKISREL
-484 VPKPKPAPAPAPKP
+484 VPKPKPAPSTATTPK
-498 APASKPAPKQY
+498 S
-509 DAGDYALNQKQQ
+509 LEQQ
-521 DYIKALKN
+521 LENAIKT
-529 NDRKIYDIEGEIEDL
+529 
-544 YDNINDA
+544 INDPRTPLNEIPTHKA
-551 NRARTND
+551 NID
-558 KIAQLRERIK
+558 ELRYEIQR
-568 AAELNRLNLTKGKM
+568 RL
-582 MEDSLQAIKIN
+582 E
-593 EKIIAETTGKTD
+593 
-605 PQSLRDFNE
+605 
-614 AQKNIRNANESI
+614 QKNIEAMDAKAKNPSAENIAKVKNLKAELEKMISQNIDPERPEMLAMK
-626 RKLQEAAGR
+626 KLNQR
-635 GGRTSI
+635 
-641 EAIDEGAGLGI
+641 
-652 GAGREA
+652 
-658 QGMTDEEFANTLEQA
+658 
-673 RIQSER
+673 
-679 EIPFPLDPKTSE
+679 P
-691 ALARTKE
+691 
-698 MYEIMRKRDEGAGIG
+698 
-713 RAREGSLTTQTLED
+713 REGSLTTQTLEE
-727 SLALDAQVK
+727 SIALDEQVR
-736 AMQDRQ
+736 AMQERQ
-742 AASRNAP
+742 AAARNAP
-749 RDVAPDSAVKAVS
+749 REAPAKVREVAQGERPPLNETFRTPDTAPSAATTPPKAVV

-824 AYNKAFAPVDLAE
+824 AYNKAFASVDLAE
-837 EIEQTKSLIKTN
+837 EIAETKNLLEVAKAEYEEGVSS
-849 DEQIANAKTPREV
+849 AKTPRQLQK
-862 ARLKKLK
+862 LKKNVE
-869 DTLERSLRDL
+869 TVERTLRDL

-888 TKIGELSIKE
+888 TGTGKGLNEISIREFGET
-898 YGSEMPTS
+898 MPTA

-911 RLQRVRIAD
+911 RLQRVNIAD

-930 TQRPASSRPSQ
+930 MQRPASSRPEP
-941 ASSSRPAGPGPPT
+941 ASSSRPAGPRPP
-954 ESPGASPTPSPPEL
+954 EGSPAPSAPSSPPEL
-968 NREVEMESY
+968 NREVEMQSY

-983 MDTLTRSNYERV
+983 MDTLTQANYQRV

-1025 GGTPSRGGRLPT
+1025 GGTPSRGGRLPIT
-1037 TDISPP
+1037 EISPP

-1050 SGESSGSRTP
+1050 SSESSGSRTP

-1082 DNTGLRA
+1082 DNTGIRA
-1089 RPGKGKAPVKA
+1089 RPGKGKA

-1119 AVNINVSSKFTNV
+1119 VVNINVSSKFTNI
-1132 NTSAAKLGGSLKAL
+1132 NAGASKFGSTLRSL

-1167 PVTITATSI
+1167 PVTVTGTSI

-1210 LGGASGTFFA
+1210 LGGAAGTFFS
-1220 HVVTLAGRMGTEIFS
+1220 HVVTLAGRMGAELFT
-1235 GAGALAVGGALV
+1235 GAGGLALAGAAAS
-1247 GSLAE
+1247 SLGE

-1257 AAAMVTEYTVEKA
+1257 AAVMVTEYAVEKA
-1270 MRKYNF
+1270 MRKYKF
-1276 SHSVS
+1276 SHAASNAAAASVS
-1281 NAVAAGVS
+1281 TAGLIV
-1289 GTGMTI
+1289 
-1295 YGAIRGG
+1295 YGAAQGG
-1302 IPGAIIMMVF
+1302 IPGATIMALF
-1312 SLVNIG
+1312 GALNIY
-1318 LSVQSGIEQDRQ
+1318 LSTTAGQEQDRQ
-1330 ELLDAIAN
+1330 DLKDAIAN
-1338 ADTADAVN
+1338 ADMADAVN
-1346 GARKQLLQIMTLTNN
+1346 GARKQLLQLMTLTNN

-1402 KSRGPNPYLTP
+1402 KSRGKNPYLTP

-1423 YENVTNAIVDA
+1423 YENVTNAIVEA
-1434 GDTIGTGF
+1434 GDTIGTAA
-1442 VDLITAPIDAAID
+1442 VDVITAPIDLAID
-1455 REGTMKREEKL
+1455 REGTIKRENQL
-1466 KNDAYNEYVEWY
+1466 KDDAYNDYVEWY
-1478 VNTKFDPYYA
+1478 VNCKFDPYYA
-1488 RDHPRPTGEG
+1488 RDHPRPSGEG

-1515 MSGELAYRQSYNHA
+1515 MSGELAYRQSYVHA
-1529 MAVSGAKEKVVNQWI
+1529 TAVSGAKEKVVNQWI
-1544 KDTRTMGEIEDRD
+1544 NDKRTIGEIEDRD

-1579 ATAQLTYQFNQ
+1579 AAVQLTYQFNQ
-1590 NGTRYTDADPRLL
+1590 FGTKYADADPRLL
-1603 AVAKKNPD
+1603 AVAKRNPD
-1611 ALPMLDHYYQV
+1611 ALPTLDHYYQV

-1721 QLHLEAPVLVVDN
+1721 QLHIEAPVLVVDN

-1747 RTPTDTLVYGYRYN
+1747 RTPNDTLVYGYRYN

-1780 KNGGATLTDVTERA
+1780 KNGGANLTDVTERA

-1832 PHPDIAVR
+1832 PHPDIAVK
-1840 DYTETPVAEPD
+1840 DYTNTPIAEPD
-1851 PPEVIAAE
+1851 PQEQIDAE

-1865 YDAAQAERERQKLLQ
+1865 YDAAFAERERQKLLQ

-1902 TRPIDYDKGET
+1902 TKPIDYDIGET
-1913 DEQKADR
+1913 DAQKAER
-1920 QKAIDA
+1920 EKAIEA
-1926 DKADTRTLAER
+1926 GKADTRTLAER

-1945 YIPPQIPASQR
+1945 YIPPQVPASQR

-1970 RGQTAEEKPK
+1970 RGQTQEEKPK
-1980 NNFQVIDGQVV
+1980 NNFQVIDGKVV

-1998 VINGKVYDEAPIVE
+1998 VINGVVYDELPIVE
-2012 DTPQQVFAPTQ
+2012 DTPQEVFAPSQ
-2023 PTTTPA
+2023 PTTQA
-2029 PPKDTRTLAE
+2029 PKDTRTLAE

-2052 QLASQRAMI
+2052 QLASSRAMI
-2061 TQQQQFQY
+2061 TQQQQLQY

-2090 TARPTADAGYVRPPD
+2090 TARPTAPEGYVRPPD
-2105 SDRQT
+2105 SD
-2110 GQDKAPPPPPPDKY
+2110 APTAPSAATTTTPSA
-2124 FEVPT
+2124 

>member
-30 IPTGG
+30 IPSG

-42 PGPDPKKGPTETIFT
+42 PGPDPKPKPTPTIYV
-57 PNKKPVIP
+57 PPVKPINP

-73 PFPTPFDPR
+73 PYPTPFDPR
-82 PYRPPGIAERT
+82 PYRPPGIVERT
-93 LDSARLRYLAEM
+93 LEDARLRYLAEM

-119 DILDDIL
+119 DILNDIL
-126 VDDPTPGV
+126 VDDATPGV
-134 KPVSVNVR
+134 KPGRVNVR
-142 DIFGEATPF
+142 DIFGQPTPF

-184 LINPKDIDPNAQGT
+184 LVDPKAIDPNAQGT
-198 PREQIDY
+198 SREQIDY
-205 LNRQRQ
+205 LREQARLRE
-211 IAEGKAEIANS
+211 EGRTGLANAATTT
-222 LEKASP
+222 LDTQSP
-228 LEARIAAKMYEMKMG
+228 LEARIADKMYEMRIS
-243 GATQE
+243 GATE
-248 AMNAMAKQMREQR
+248 AERLQIANAMRAEANKLPNTPPTQSPPENVLAQERMMLEDILANPTTTKTEAIKLKQEIAKLNQR
-261 GKFVDII
+261 IKEIED
-268 NRPPQESPSTSAS
+268 Q
-281 SSAKSTPERSFIEDN
+281 SSAKILKDTAAKLKLEKTPGKPAESTPERSFLETN
-296 IQMINEDLKN
+296 IDMINEDLKN

-311 EEVAEYNKLKADF
+311 EEVAEYNKLKADY

-330 LADEKAANILKE
+330 LADEKVTGKP
-342 AASKLQLQK
+342 
-351 ATTDLEAAAK
+351 AK
-361 SLKITKEDLV
+361 SRTI
-371 KGGELEG
+371 
-378 LLNEQRETL
+378 
-387 KFINEELAK
+387 
-396 PKSVQEVQILKQQKL
+396 
-411 DAEKNIIKAKR
+411 
-422 DVEEHARKLK
+422 
-432 SKVDKLENVVQKEI
+432 
-446 AKAPPE
+446 
-452 TRAAV
+452 
-457 QAESKTFAE
+457 AE
-466 RVFGKKQVVET
+466 RIFGKKAVVET
-477 PKISRAL
+477 PKISREL
-484 VPKPKPAPAPAPKP
+484 VPKPKPAPSTATTPK
-498 APASKPAPKQY
+498 S
-509 DAGDYALNQKQQ
+509 LEQQ
-521 DYIKALKN
+521 LENALKA
-529 NDRKIYDIEGEIEDL
+529 
-544 YDNINDA
+544 INDPRTPLNEIPTHKA
-551 NRARTND
+551 NID
-558 KIAQLRERIK
+558 DLRYEIQRK
-568 AAELNRLNLTKGKM
+568 LE
-582 MEDSLQAIKIN
+582 
-593 EKIIAETTGKTD
+593 
-605 PQSLRDFNE
+605 
-614 AQKNIRNANESI
+614 QKNIEAMDAKAKNPNARNIEKVKNLKAELEKMISQNIDPE
-626 RKLQEAAGR
+626 RPEMLAMKKLNQR
-635 GGRTSI
+635 
-641 EAIDEGAGLGI
+641 
-652 GAGREA
+652 
-658 QGMTDEEFANTLEQA
+658 
-673 RIQSER
+673 
-679 EIPFPLDPKTSE
+679 P
-691 ALARTKE
+691 
-698 MYEIMRKRDEGAGIG
+698 
-713 RAREGSLTTQTLED
+713 REGSLTTQTLEE
-727 SLALDAQVK
+727 SIALDEQVK
-736 AMQDRQ
+736 AMQERQ
-742 AASRNAP
+742 AAARNAP
-749 RDVAPDSAVKAVS
+749 REAPAKAREVAQGERPPLNETFRTPDPAPAKPPKAVT

-796 LTAPEESVNRL
+796 LTAPEEKVNRL

-824 AYNKAFAPVDLAE
+824 AYNKAFASVDLAE

-911 RLQRVRIAD
+911 RLQRVNISD

-930 TQRPASSRPSQ
+930 MQRPASSRPSQ
-941 ASSSRPAGPGPPT
+941 ASSSRPAPRPPA
-954 ESPGASPTPSPPEL
+954 ESPGASPTPSPPEF
-968 NREVEMESY
+968 NRGVEMQSH

-983 MDTLTRSNYERV
+983 MDTLTQSNYQRL

-1002 ELGGTEARGGRV
+1002 ELGGTESRGGRV

-1025 GGTPSRGGRLPT
+1025 GGAPSRGGRVPI

-1050 SGESSGSRTP
+1050 SNESSGSRTP

-1082 DNTGLRA
+1082 DNTGIRA
-1089 RPGKGKAPVKA
+1089 RPGKGKGA
-1100 PVKAPQ
+1100 VKAPQ

-1119 AVNINVSSKFTNV
+1119 VVNISVSSKFTNV
-1132 NTSAAKLGGSLKAL
+1132 NAGASKFGSTLRVLGE
-1146 GSRVP
+1146 RVP

-1162 AIAGH
+1162 GIAGH
-1167 PVTITATSI
+1167 PVTVTATSI

-1210 LGGASGTFFA
+1210 LGGAAGTFFS
-1220 HVVTLAGRMGTEIFS
+1220 HVVTLAGRMGAELFT
-1235 GAGALAVGGALV
+1235 GAGALATAGAAASAL
-1247 GSLAE
+1247 GE

-1257 AAAMVTEYTVEKA
+1257 AAVMITEYGVEKA
-1270 MRKYNF
+1270 MRKYKWN
-1276 SHSVS
+1276 HETS
-1281 NAVAAGVS
+1281 NAVAAATSTAGLIV
-1289 GTGMTI
+1289 
-1295 YGAIRGG
+1295 YGAMRGG
-1302 IPGAIIMMVF
+1302 PVGAIIMAVF
-1312 SLVNIG
+1312 GAYSIYASTIAG
-1318 LSVQSGIEQDRQ
+1318 QDQDRQ
-1330 ELLDAIAN
+1330 ELIDAIAN

-1346 GARKQLLQIMTLTNN
+1346 GARKQLLSIMGATNN

-1370 LSAKNKKALND
+1370 LSDKNKKALND

-1402 KSRGPNPYLTP
+1402 KSRGKNPYLTP

-1423 YENVTNAIVDA
+1423 YENVTNAIVEA
-1434 GDTIGTGF
+1434 GDTIGTAV
-1442 VDLITAPIDAAID
+1442 VDVLTAPIDLAID
-1455 REGTMKREEKL
+1455 REGTMKREEQL
-1466 KNDAYNEYVEWY
+1466 KNDAYNDYVDWY
-1478 VNTKFDPYYA
+1478 VKSKFDPYYA
-1488 RDHPRPTGEG
+1488 KDHPKPTGEG
-1498 VELLDKDTLYS
+1498 VDLLDKDTLYS

-1515 MSGELAYRQSYNHA
+1515 MSGELAYRQSYVYA
-1529 MAVSGAKEKVVNQWI
+1529 TAVSGAKERIVHQWI
-1544 KDTRTMGEIEDRD
+1544 RDTRTMGEIEDKD

-1579 ATAQLTYQFNQ
+1579 AAAQLTYQFNQ
-1590 NGTRYTDADPRLL
+1590 FGTRYTDADPRLL
-1603 AVAKKNPD
+1603 AVAKKNSE
-1611 ALPMLDHYYQV
+1611 ALPMLDHYYEV

-1650 ELGKINR
+1650 EMGKINR

-1691 FELIMQNINDHEMLM
+1691 FELIMKNINDHEMLM
-1706 GGSYLYALNK
+1706 GGSYLYATNK

-1721 QLHLEAPVLVVDN
+1721 QLHLEAPVLVIDN
-1734 PYAAFTELDYNKN
+1734 PYAAFTEIDYNKN
-1747 RTPTDTLVYGYRYN
+1747 RTPNDTLVYGYRYN

-1780 KNGGATLTDVTERA
+1780 KNGGANLTDVTERA
-1794 QFIFDRDK
+1794 QFIYDRDK
-1802 DRYFKG
+1802 DRYVKG

-1832 PHPDIAVR
+1832 PNPAIAVR
-1840 DYTETPVAEPD
+1840 DYTDTPVAEPD
-1851 PPEVIAAE
+1851 PPEVIAADE
-1859 LERQRQ
+1859 ERKRQ
-1865 YDAAQAERERQKLLQ
+1865 YDASLAERERQKLLQ
-1880 KEADKK
+1880 KEAEKK

-1895 ITTPPEE
+1895 ITTPPQE
-1902 TRPIDYDKGET
+1902 TRPIDYNTGET
-1913 DEQKADR
+1913 PEQIADR
-1920 QKAIDA
+1920 QKALAA

-1937 QDDPNDRY
+1937 QNDPNDRY
-1945 YIPPQIPASQR
+1945 YIPPQVPASQR
-1956 AIITQQQQLQYNKE
+1956 AIITQQQQLQYDKE
-1970 RGQTAEEKPK
+1970 RGVQAQEEKPK
-1980 NNFQVIDGQVV
+1980 NNFQVIDGKVV

-1998 VINGKVYDEAPIVE
+1998 VINGVVYDELPIVE
-2012 DTPQQVFAPTQ
+2012 TPQEVFAPTK
-2023 PTTTPA
+2023 PTTQTT
-2029 PPKDTRTLAE
+2029 PKDTRTLAE

-2052 QLASQRAMI
+2052 QLASSRALI
-2061 TQQQQFQY
+2061 TQQQQLQY

-2090 TARPTADAGYVRPPD
+2090 TARPTAPEGYVRPPD
-2105 SDRQT
+2105 SD
-2110 GQDKAPPPPPPDKY
+2110 APTAPS
-2124 FEVPT
+2124 T